1 MKESELWVNFF
12 FLKISFKVVVIL
24 FLTQK
29 KPRFHYNGDV
39 EVQGQLYH
47 YIFLFRWEG
56 TLTYPEDTNKP
67 TEYLMWGPSKMP
79 TKSSCHKPGAGSGSA
94 MAKRQLVV
102 GRAVHP
108 VRWAVGL
115 DLEPED
121 LNWFLGPAQPLSS
134 SLILGE
140 LLEAIGLV
148 CVLVKWRCNCSLPQ
162 GIGT

>member
-1 MKESELWVNFF
+1 
-12 FLKISFKVVVIL
+12 
-24 FLTQK
+24 
-29 KPRFHYNGDV
+29 
-39 EVQGQLYH
+39 
-47 YIFLFRWEG
+47 
-56 TLTYPEDTNKP
+56 
-67 TEYLMWGPSKMP
+67 MP

-108 VRWAVGL
+108 ARWAVGP

-148 CVLVKWRCNCSLPQ
+148 CVLVKWRCNAAYLKALGSEMNGKDFYDC
-162 GIGT
+162 